1 LKVQSF
7 FYALIF
13 NVLQLKT
20 ETKNRPLEKLL
31 IFYFLL
37 LTCLINLKP
46 IAKNQLLEN
55 ASFRL
60 LTGLRPLQKD
70 FDQKGI
76 SQGRVFCGRRPPNN
90 TDEAEPRPSRSNTA
104 GKEPLCQGLKINQK
118 SQRRKAGK
126 SKLHILTKDFWGEAL
141 PRSDY

>member
-1 LKVQSF
+1 MGGGNKFQVSKFRVGEGSKFNIESSKF

-37 LTCLINLKP
+37 LTCLINLTP

-76 SQGRVFCGRRPPNN
+76 SQGRVFCGRRPPNS
-90 TDEAEPRPSRSNTA
+90 TDEAEPRPSRIFF
-104 GKEPLCQGLKINQK
+104 GG
-118 SQRRKAGK
+118 
-126 SKLHILTKDFWGEAL
+126 
-141 PRSDY
+141 